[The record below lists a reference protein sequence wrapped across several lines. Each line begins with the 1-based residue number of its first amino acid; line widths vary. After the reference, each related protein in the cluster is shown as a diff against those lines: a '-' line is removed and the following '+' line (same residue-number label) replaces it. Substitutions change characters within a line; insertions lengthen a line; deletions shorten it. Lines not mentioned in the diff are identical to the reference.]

1 MTRSERPEKDE
12 HSGVPMRHDEHST
25 PPSHSQSQ
33 SRLATRSSMIVDL
46 KGLSPERWNEFV
58 AVYSKWLRYY
68 IRHEGVPREAV
79 DDVLQDVLNSLY
91 GSIGKFERDPK
102 LGKFRGWMRNI
113 IRWKAADYRRK
124 RPEGK
129 LEFDP
134 AYFDAVEDPLVESM
148 LDHSA
153 GEEGPSNDED
163 LRILREAV
171 SAAMNI
177 VRSKVKPKTWEMFER
192 RELNDEDPADIASDL
207 GVTLENIRMSVSRV
221 KAKLRE
227 ILRDDFAPKS

>member
-1 MTRSERPEKDE
+1 MHPEDP
-12 HSGVPMRHDEHST
+12 SN
-25 PPSHSQSQ
+25 PPSASQSQ
-33 SRLATRSSMIVDL
+33 SRLATRSSMIVGL

-58 AVYSKWLRYY
+58 AVYSKWLRHY
-68 IRHEGVPREAV
+68 IRHEGVPQAAV
-79 DDVLQDVLNSLY
+79 DDVLQNVLSSLY

-113 IRWKAADYRRK
+113 VRWKAADYRRQLPK
-124 RPEGK
+124 GK
-129 LEFDP
+129 IEFDP
-134 AYFDAVEDPLVESM
+134 DYFDAVEDPLVESM
-148 LDHSA
+148 LDHSND
-153 GEEGPSNDED
+153 EDDQSDDED

-171 SAAMNI
+171 SAAMTI

-192 RELNDEDPADIASDL
+192 RELNDEDPANIAADL
-207 GVTLENIRMSVSRV
+207 GVTPVNIRMNVSRV